1 MSFVRDKFSKLR
13 WHRRR
18 AAVGSRRHGNGY
30 GCIPTAPHANGREP
44 NNSHVYGH
52 ENSLAIELN
61 FVPRMGTPGVPL
73 FPQKNQ
79 FSIRGVIMARLACPF
94 WARQACPFWERK
106 KRMFPRKFRNIEARI
121 PVWPCETPVQFQT
134 HTLGPIL
141 YFSYTRAKQFYILI
155 YGPQVLATVH
165 EHSEW
170 VCSWLLRIDW
180 YIAYVR
186 QILCCQNMA
195 DVVTWRQMFQRTA
208 LAGRAPHL
216 TNYHALRRRAAGN
229 TNGMTLHQN
238 SDRS

>member
-44 NNSHVYGH
+44 NNSHAYGH

-94 WARQACPFWERK
+94 WARQACSFWARK
-106 KRMFPRKFRNIEARI
+106 KHVFPRKFRSIGTRI
-121 PVWPCETPVQFQT
+121 PVCPCKIFVQFQT
-134 HTLGPIL
+134 HTRGPIL
-141 YFSYTRAKQFYILI
+141 YFSTCPSETILHPDI
-155 YGPQVLATVH
+155 RSAGH
-165 EHSEW
+165 
-170 VCSWLLRIDW
+170 
-180 YIAYVR
+180 
-186 QILCCQNMA
+186 CQC
-195 DVVTWRQMFQRTA
+195 TSIRS
-208 LAGRAPHL
+208 GRAVG
-216 TNYHALRRRAAGN
+216 YYALFGASL
-229 TNGMTLHQN
+229 M
-238 SDRS
+238 